1 MVIKQ
6 YSYFFSQVYI
16 LNLVTKISH
25 FLKLKYKESNLQ
37 NELPCSNFYYTKDGI
52 FNLHM
57 GCHSVHR
64 GSGGGGIVYYEIQR
78 IVHLFHVI
86 YATDIRTQKF

>member
-1 MVIKQ
+1 M
-6 YSYFFSQVYI
+6 YI
-16 LNLVTKISH
+16 LNLVTKILH
-25 FLKLKYKESNLQ
+25 FSQIKVQGIKSARRASMQQCN
-37 NELPCSNFYYTKDGI
+37 YTTDGI

-86 YATDIRTQKF
+86 HATDIHLVCKDVRTQKF